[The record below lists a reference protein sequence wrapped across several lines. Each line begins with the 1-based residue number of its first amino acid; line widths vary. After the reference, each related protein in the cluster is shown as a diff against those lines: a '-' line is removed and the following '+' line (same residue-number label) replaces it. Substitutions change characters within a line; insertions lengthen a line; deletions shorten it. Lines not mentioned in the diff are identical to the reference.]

1 MQVRGYLTS
10 MQNIESN
17 SPVSPAELQAFVDA
31 LSAAHNAAGREAYPT
46 GDLNWGTVIAEPGR
60 KYARLVLAYGNSGS
74 RSAMGFIN
82 LTNGDILKSDG
93 WKAPAK
99 HARGNIRVGN
109 ADNCWNG
116 AFTKSSGLHVSYLR

>member
-1 MQVRGYLTS
+1 

-31 LSAAHNAAGREAYPT
+31 LSAAYNAAGREAYPT
-46 GDLNWGTVIAEPGR
+46 CDLNWGTVIAEPGR
-60 KYARLVLAYGNSGS
+60 KYARLVSVYGNGVS
-74 RSAMGFIN
+74 RSAMGFID
-82 LTNGDILKSDG
+82 LTTGNILKADG

-99 HARGNIRVGN
+99 HARGNIRVGS

-116 AFTKSSGLHVSYLR
+116 AFTKISGLHVSYLR